1 MKYLR
6 LSLPSQQWLV
16 HGLAAIFPPNSLL
29 FPNREGFKMLLLL
42 LSLHED
48 LYERSAHLKMAP
60 RRYWNMWMWRLKHL
74 KGTHFSFFLVSCWH
88 RVNRGRCQCLSLCSN
103 NCECETTGYI
113 LGDFG
118 TISCCV
124 YCKKNLK
131 ERNQTSPVL
140 TETLWHLRPV
150 FGDRNRYFNPNHD
163 LFLALTN

>member
-74 KGTHFSFFLVSCWH
+74 KGTHSSFFLVSCWH
-88 RVNRGRCQCLSLCSN
+88 RVNRGRCQCLSLCFN

-118 TISCCV
+118 NNFLLRLLQKKPERKKSDISSFNRDPV
-124 YCKKNLK
+124 
-131 ERNQTSPVL
+131 TSPACF
-140 TETLWHLRPV
+140 WWPKQV
-150 FGDRNRYFNPNHD
+150 F
-163 LFLALTN
+163 